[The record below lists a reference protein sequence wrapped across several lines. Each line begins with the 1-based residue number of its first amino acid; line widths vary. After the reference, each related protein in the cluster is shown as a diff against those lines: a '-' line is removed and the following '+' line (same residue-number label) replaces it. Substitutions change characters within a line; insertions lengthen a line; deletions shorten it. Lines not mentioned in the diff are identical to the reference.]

1 MDDDGYP
8 EESEL
13 KRIAEWPYTDIAGML
28 AFVQP
33 RWSYPDRWWTEG
45 DVLHLSTGGWS
56 GNEDLVGAMMENRMF
71 MALCWISSRRGGHYE
86 FDLSRVKSL
95 EANDEHAKS
104 PPPTDVQDPT

>member
-13 KRIAEWPYTDIAGML
+13 KQIAEWPYTDIPGL
-28 AFVQP
+28 LEFVRE

-56 GNEDLVGAMMENRMF
+56 GNEDLVRAMQQNRMF
-71 MALCWISSRRGGHYE
+71 WALCWIQSRRGGHYQ
-86 FDLSRVKSL
+86 FDLSRATRMGEKG
-95 EANDEHAKS
+95 
-104 PPPTDVQDPT
+104 

>member
-13 KRIAEWPYTDIAGML
+13 KQIAEWPWQDISGLL

-33 RWSYPDRWWTEG
+33 RWSYPDRWWTVG
-45 DVLHLSTGGWS
+45 DVLNLSTGGWS
-56 GNEDLVGAMMENRMF
+56 GNEDLVRAMQQNVMF
-71 MALCWISSRRGGHYE
+71 WYICWISSRRGGHYE

-95 EANDEHAKS
+95 EVK
-104 PPPTDVQDPT
+104 